1 MFDKSTYQEH
11 LTASEA
17 LEVALGE
24 VTWRW
29 GSFPRKRE
37 GRAGG
42 RGQKRG
48 GIWLSHRLGWRGRQ
62 KYTPHL
68 DITGMDYETPP
79 RKFK

>member
-17 LEVALGE
+17 LEVALEE

-29 GSFPRKRE
+29 GQLSKKEKRE
-37 GRAGG
+37 GRG

-48 GIWLSHRLGWRGRQ
+48 GIWLSHGLGWRGRQ